1 MNLGSILL
9 ASLLVTTL
17 MIVLYS
23 VHGVEKNIWE

>member
-23 VHGVEKNIWE
+23 VYGVEKNIWE